1 MATEKR
7 LIDANA
13 LSEKIGKMKNEITHN
28 RGGYK
33 YCNED
38 EKNEW
43 NKLDSFDSLVCD
55 APTVD
60 AVEMPKG
67 KPGDYLEWDNGT
79 GLRQIY
85 HIHSVMICEHC
96 MRYDL
101 GKFAPAVNHPGI
113 VRIMSREE
121 AEKEWHERCERE
133 RTQEE
138 PTLTAVYGERK
149 DNESK
154 AD

>member
-1 MATEKR
+1 MYNTYDDGYEDS
-7 LIDANA
+7 IDRVDDW
-13 LSEKIGKMKNEITHN
+13 M
-28 RGGYK
+28 
-33 YCNED
+33 
-38 EKNEW
+38 
-43 NKLDSFDSLVCD
+43 D
-55 APTVD
+55 AQPTVD

-67 KPGDYLEWDNGT
+67 KPGEYLEWDNGT
-79 GLRQIY
+79 GFRQIY

-101 GKFAPAVNHPGI
+101 EKFATAVNHPGI

-149 DNESK
+149 ENG
-154 AD
+154 

>member
-1 MATEKR
+1 MASKKR
-7 LIDANA
+7 LIDAEELWKKFESEPWYDNA
-13 LSEKIGKMKNEITHN
+13 DRDEIALPMV
-28 RGGYK
+28 
-33 YCNED
+33 D
-38 EKNEW
+38 
-43 NKLDSFDSLVCD
+43 D

-79 GLRQIY
+79 GFRQIY

-101 GKFAPAVNHPGI
+101 EKFAPAVNHPGI
-113 VRIMSREE
+113 VRIMGREE

-149 DNESK
+149 DNG
-154 AD
+154 